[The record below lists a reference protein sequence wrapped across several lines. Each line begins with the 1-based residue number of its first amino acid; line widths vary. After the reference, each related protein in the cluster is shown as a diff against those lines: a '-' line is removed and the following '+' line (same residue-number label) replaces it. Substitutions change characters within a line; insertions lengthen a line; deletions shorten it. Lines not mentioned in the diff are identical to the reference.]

1 MGKPQLYLLVG
12 YPGSGKTTISRI
24 IHELTGAVHIWTDW
38 ERRTMFRQPTHS
50 ASENNKLYDYLNTLT
65 GQLLADGKNV
75 IFDTNFNFLKDR
87 QHLRE
92 LATKAR
98 ADTTVIWLTTS
109 KAMSKKRA
117 VHTGT
122 IRNGYEVTMT
132 AEQFETIASH
142 LQSPGKDEKVIKIDG
157 VKLDSRQVKRLLGL

>member
-50 ASENNKLYDYLNTLT
+50 AAENNKLYDYLNTLT
-65 GQLLADGKNV
+65 GQLLTDGKSV

-87 QHLRE
+87 QHLRVI
-92 LATKAR
+92 ATQVGAE
-98 ADTTVIWLTTS
+98 TTVIWLTTS
-109 KAMSKKRA
+109 KGVSKKRA

-122 IRNGYEVTMT
+122 IRNGYEATMS

-142 LQSPGKDEKVIKIDG
+142 LQPPSKNEKVVKIDG
-157 VKLDSRQVKRLLGL
+157 LKLDAQRVKRLLGL